1 MLDTIVALA
10 SAPGHSPSGLIRLSG
25 PDAAR
30 IGRLLLGAAD
40 RDAKPPETP
49 TVRGAFAARLR
60 PPLPPVRVLVLWL
73 PGPRSFTGEDTL
85 ELEVPGHPA
94 LLARVVRE
102 AERHGARRAEPGEF
116 SHRAF
121 EAGRI
126 SLLEAEGTAAAIAA
140 DGEAELA
147 AAEAVRGGKLA
158 EAVTT
163 QRDTL
168 VSLLALVEAGIDF
181 TDQEDV
187 VPITPAD
194 LRAGLA
200 EVGAALAALAIG
212 PAASPAGL
220 PRVVLA
226 GPPSAGKSSL
236 FNALLGRERAVTDP
250 TFHTTRDALE
260 EELKLPGGAKVVL
273 VDAPGHETAAPANAD
288 LVLWFGDGA
297 AAPADALLVRSKAD
311 LAVPRGLPLAGPP
324 ATPAPAEPQ
333 QGASPLAP
341 ICVSAVTGEG
351 IDELL
356 HAVAAALANRPA
368 AARAATPA
376 LLTRHRAALAEAAAA
391 VGAASALTTDDA
403 THLGHPELVADA
415 LTRGVHALGSLTGEV
430 TPDDLI
436 ASIFT
441 SFCVGK

>member
-1 MLDTIVALA
+1 MAQTDTIAAVG
-10 SAPGHSPSGLIRLSG
+10 SAPGASLAGLVRLSG
-25 PDAAR
+25 AEAGR
-30 IGRLLLGAAD
+30 IGRLLVGSAD
-40 RDAKPPETP
+40 REQNRPELL
-49 TVRGAFAARLR
+49 TVRGASFATLLA
-60 PPLPPVRVLVLWL
+60 PLPPVRVLVLWL

-121 EAGRI
+121 EAGRV

-140 DGEAELA
+140 DGEAELT
-147 AAEAVRGGKLA
+147 AAEAVRGGRLA
-158 EAVTT
+158 EAVMT

-168 VSLLALVEAGIDF
+168 VGLLALVEAGIDF

-187 VPITPAD
+187 VPIAPAD

-200 EVGAALAALAIG
+200 EVEAALAALAVG
-212 PAASPAGL
+212 PAASPGGL

-260 EELKLPGGAKVVL
+260 EELELPGGERVVL
-273 VDAPGHETAAPANAD
+273 VDLPGHDTAPPADAD
-288 LVLWFGDGA
+288 LVLWFGDA
-297 AAPADALLVRSKAD
+297 DAAPADALLVRSKTD
-311 LAVPRGLPLAGPP
+311 L
-324 ATPAPAEPQ
+324 TPAGGGP
-333 QGASPLAP
+333 GHR
-341 ICVSAVTGEG
+341 VSAVTGAG
-351 IDELL
+351 IGDLL
-356 HAVAAALANRPA
+356 HGVAAAVVHRPA
-368 AARAATPA
+368 ATRAATPA
-376 LLTRHRAALAEAAAA
+376 LLNRHRSTLAEAAAA
-391 VGAASALTTDDA
+391 LGAASALTTDDSA
-403 THLGHPELVADA
+403 FLAHPELVADA

>member
-1 MLDTIVALA
+1 MTSDTITALG
-10 SAPGHSPSGLIRLSG
+10 SAPGASHAGLVRLSG
-25 PDAAR
+25 PNAAR
-30 IGRLLLGAAD
+30 IGHALLESAD
-40 RDAKPPETP
+40 RGPRTP
-49 TVRGAFAARLR
+49 KTFTVRGASFATLLA
-60 PPLPPVRVLVLWL
+60 PLPPVRVLALWL

-121 EAGRI
+121 EAGRV

-140 DGEAELA
+140 DGAAELA

-168 VSLLALVEAGIDF
+168 VGLLALVEAGIDF

-187 VPITPAD
+187 VPIAPGD

-200 EVGAALAALAIG
+200 AVEAALAALALA

-250 TFHTTRDALE
+250 AFHTTRDALE
-260 EELKLPGGAKVVL
+260 EELELPGGAKVVL
-273 VDAPGHETAAPANAD
+273 VDAPGHETAAPADAD
-288 LVLWFGDGA
+288 LVLWFGDAA

-311 LAVPRGLPLAGPP
+311 VEPAGAQP
-324 ATPAPAEPQ
+324 
-333 QGASPLAP
+333 GHR
-341 ICVSAVTGEG
+341 VSAVTGEG

-356 HAVAAALANRPA
+356 HAVAAALADRPA
-368 AARAATPA
+368 AARAAAPA
-376 LLTRHRAALAEAAAA
+376 LLTRHRSTLAEAAAA
-391 VGAASALTTDDA
+391 LGAASALTTADA
-403 THLGHPELVADA
+403 THLAHPELVADA
-415 LTRGVHALGSLTGEV
+415 LTRGVHALGSLTGEL